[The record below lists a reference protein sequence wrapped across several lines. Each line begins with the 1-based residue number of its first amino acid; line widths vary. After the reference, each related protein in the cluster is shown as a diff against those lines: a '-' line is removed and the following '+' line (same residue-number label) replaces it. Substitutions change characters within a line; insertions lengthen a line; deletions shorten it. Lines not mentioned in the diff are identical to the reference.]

1 MAGADKMEILNDK
14 DHHEYFVKQ
23 ATELV
28 DKMTVEEMA
37 TQLKYDSPPIKALGI
52 PRYNWWN
59 EGLHGVARAGVATM
73 FPQAIGLAA
82 MFDKEMLNEI
92 ADVIATE
99 ARAKYNAQSSTGDRD
114 IYKGLT
120 LWSPNINIFRDP
132 RWGRG
137 HETYGEDPYLTARLG
152 VSFIKG
158 LQGEGKYMKTAAC
171 AKHYAVHSGP
181 ENERHSFNAEVSQ
194 RDLWDT
200 YLPAFE
206 ACVKEAN
213 VEAVMGAYNRTN
225 GEPCCGS
232 KTLLQDILRDKWQF
246 KGHVVSDCWGIRDFH
261 TEHHVTSNH
270 LESAALALKS
280 GCDLN
285 CGNVY
290 LHMLQALQEGLVTEE
305 DIRQST
311 IRVLTT
317 RFKLGMFD
325 EDCKYDNIP
334 YELNDCQKHNDL
346 SLKASRNS
354 KVLLK
359 NEGILPLNKDKLKK
373 IAVIGPTA
381 ASEEVLKGNYSGTAS
396 KYVTILE
403 GIQQSVNQDTRVF
416 YSEGCHLYKDR
427 VEELALANDRISEAR
442 TIAKLSDVVILCLG
456 LDSTIEGE
464 EGDTGNSYA
473 AGDKLDLSLPESQ
486 LKLLEAVVK
495 TKTPTIVIIS
505 SGSNMDL
512 TYADEHCLAI
522 IQDWYSGSRGGEA
535 LAQILFG
542 DYSPSGRLPLTFYKS
557 ADQLPDFKDYAM
569 EGRTYRYFKDT
580 PLYPFGYGLSY
591 TSFQY
596 SDFRIEQ
603 EKIKSGDDIELSV
616 NVKNTGEVPADEV
629 VQVYIRDNKSKYRV
643 ANHSLCGFKR
653 VTLDPGESKIV
664 TFRVTS
670 ESMGVVDDEGER
682 VIEPGKFTVFIGGH
696 QPDDRSYELMGSK
709 CLIGNFMIE
718 N

>member
-1 MAGADKMEILNDK
+1 MVRKMEIKNYK
-14 DHHEYFVKQ
+14 DNHEYFVKK

-28 DKMTVEEMA
+28 QQMTVEEMA
-37 TQLKYDSPPIKALGI
+37 TQLRYDSPAIKRLGI

-73 FPQAIGLAA
+73 FPQAIALAA
-82 MFDKEMLNEI
+82 MFDEDLLEKI

-99 ARAKYNAQSSTGDRD
+99 TRAKYNAQSSLDDRD

-137 HETYGEDPYLTARLG
+137 HETYGEDPYLTTRLG
-152 VSFIKG
+152 IAFING
-158 LQGEGKYMKTAAC
+158 LQGNGKYMKTAAC

-181 ENERHSFNAEVSQ
+181 ENERHSFNAEVNQ

-206 ACVKEAN
+206 ECVKDAE
-213 VEAVMGAYNRTN
+213 VESVMGAYNRTN

-232 KTLLQDILRDKWQF
+232 KTLLQDILRDRWGF
-246 KGHVVSDCWGIRDFH
+246 KGHVVSDCWAIRDFH
-261 TEHHVTSNH
+261 TQHFVTSTH
-270 LESAALALKS
+270 LESAALALTS

-290 LHMLQALQEGLVTEE
+290 LHILQSLQEGLIKEE
-305 DIRQST
+305 DIKT
-311 IRVLTT
+311 AAIRLFTT

-325 EDCKYDNIP
+325 EDCEYNQIP
-334 YELNDCQKHNDL
+334 YEINDCKEHNEL

-359 NEGILPLNKDKLKK
+359 NSGILPLDKNKLNK

-381 ASEEVLKGNYSGTAS
+381 DSQVVLKANYSGTAS

-403 GIQQSVNQDTRVF
+403 GIQASVNDNTRVF

-427 VEELALANDRISEAR
+427 VEPLALPEDRISEAV
-442 TIAKLSDVVILCLG
+442 TIAKLSDVVVLCLG

-473 AGDKLDLSLPESQ
+473 AGDKVDLSLPKSQ
-486 LKLLEAVVK
+486 LNLLEAIVK
-495 TKTPTIVIIS
+495 TNTPTIVIIS

-512 TYADEHCLAI
+512 TYTHEHCAAI

-542 DYSPSGRLPLTFYKS
+542 EYSPSGRLPVTFYKS
-557 ADQLPDFKDYAM
+557 VEQLPDFKDYSM
-569 EGRTYRYFKDT
+569 EGRTYRYFKDK

-591 TSFQY
+591 TTFEY
-596 SDFRIEQ
+596 SGLVLDKTE
-603 EKIKSGDDIELSV
+603 IKSGEDLQLSV
-616 NVKNTGEVPADEV
+616 SVKNTGEVFADEV
-629 VQVYIRDNKSKYRV
+629 VQVYIRDNESNYIV

-653 VTLDPGESKIV
+653 VSLSPGESNTVKFV
-664 TFRVTS
+664 VPANSMRV
-670 ESMGVVDDEGER
+670 VLDNGEK
-682 VIEPGKFTVFIGGH
+682 VIEPGKFTIFIGGQ
-696 QPDDRSYELMGSK
+696 QPDDRSYELTGK
-709 CLIGNFMIE
+709 ECLEVSFE
-718 N
+718 VK

>member
-1 MAGADKMEILNDK
+1 MKALDYNDN
-14 DHHEYFVKQ
+14 HAYFVEK
-23 ATELV
+23 ATRLV

-37 TQLKYDSPPIKALGI
+37 TQLKYDSPAIKELGI

-73 FPQAIGLAA
+73 FPQAIALAA
-82 MFDKEMLNEI
+82 MFDEDLLNEI

-99 ARAKYNAQSSTGDRD
+99 ARAKYNAQTNTGDRD

-137 HETYGEDPYLTARLG
+137 HETYGEDPYLTTRLG

-158 LQGEGKYMKTAAC
+158 LQGDGKYMKTAAC

-181 ENERHSFNAEVSQ
+181 EYERHSFNAVVSQ

-206 ACVKEAN
+206 ACVKEAR
-213 VEAVMGAYNRTN
+213 VESVMGGYNRIN

-232 KTLLQDILRDKWQF
+232 PTLLQDILRDKWQF
-246 KGHVVSDCWGIRDFH
+246 KGHVVSDCWAIRDFH
-261 TEHHVTSNH
+261 TQHFVTSNH

-290 LHMLQALQEGLVTEE
+290 LHLLQALQEGLITEE
-305 DIRQST
+305 DIRVSA
-311 IRVLTT
+311 IRLFTT
-317 RFKLGMFD
+317 RYKLGMFD
-325 EDCKYDNIP
+325 DDCQYNEIP
-334 YELNDCQKHNDL
+334 YEINDCQKHNDL

-359 NEGILPLNKDKLKK
+359 NEGILPLNRDRLKN

-381 ASEEVLKGNYSGTAS
+381 ASEEVLKGNYCGTAS

-403 GIQQSVNQDTRVF
+403 GIQQSVNEDTRVF
-416 YSEGCHLYKDR
+416 YSEGSHLYKDR
-427 VEELALANDRISEAR
+427 VEALALPDDRISEAI

-464 EGDTGNSYA
+464 EGDTGNSQA
-473 AGDKLDLSLPESQ
+473 AGDKADLSLPESQ

-495 TKTPTIVIIS
+495 TKTPTIVVIS
-505 SGSNMDL
+505 SGSNLDL

-522 IQDWYSGSRGGEA
+522 IQDWYSGSRGGQA
-535 LAQILFG
+535 LAEILFG

-591 TSFQY
+591 TSFEY
-596 SDFRIEQ
+596 SDFIIDKE
-603 EKIKSGDDIELSV
+603 EIKSGDNLEVSV
-616 NVKNTGEVPADEV
+616 NVKNTGEIPADEV
-629 VQVYIRDNKSKYRV
+629 VQIYIRDNESKYRV

-653 VTLDPGESKIV
+653 VTLKPGENNIV
-664 TFRVTS
+664 KFTVTS
-670 ESMGVVDDEGER
+670 DSMGVVNDEGESL
-682 VIEPGKFTVFIGGH
+682 IEAGQFTLFV
-696 QPDDRSYELMGSK
+696 
-709 CLIGNFMIE
+709 
-718 N
+718 

>member
-1 MAGADKMEILNDK
+1 MNKGNYESK
-14 DHHEYFVKQ
+14 HEYFVEK
-23 ATELV
+23 ARDLV
-28 DKMTVEEMA
+28 EKMTVEEMA
-37 TQLKYDSPPIKALGI
+37 TQLKYDSPAVKRLDI
-52 PRYNWWN
+52 PSYNWWN
-59 EGLHGVARAGVATM
+59 EGLHGVARAGIATM
-73 FPQAIGLAA
+73 FPQAIALAA
-82 MFDKEMLNEI
+82 MFDADLLKEI
-92 ADVIATE
+92 ADITATE
-99 ARAKYNAQSSTGDRD
+99 ARAKYNALSSLEDRD

-152 VSFIKG
+152 VSFIQG
-158 LQGEGKYMKTAAC
+158 LQGDGQYMKTAAC

-206 ACVKEAN
+206 ACVKEAG

-225 GEPCCGS
+225 GEACCGS
-232 KTLLQDILRDKWQF
+232 KTLLQDILRDQWGF
-246 KGHVVSDCWGIRDFH
+246 KGHVVSDCWAIRDFH
-261 TEHHVTSNH
+261 TQHFVTSNH

-285 CGNVY
+285 CGNIY
-290 LHMLQALQEGLVTEE
+290 LHILQSLQEGLISEA
-305 DIRQST
+305 DIKQAA
-311 IRVLTT
+311 IRLFTT
-317 RFKLGMFD
+317 RLKLGMFD
-325 EDCKYDNIP
+325 ETCEYNKIP
-334 YELNDCQKHNDL
+334 YEINDCEEHNQI

-359 NEGILPLNKDKLKK
+359 NNGILPLDKSKLKK

-381 ASEEVLKGNYSGTAS
+381 NSEEVLKGNYSGTSS
-396 KYVTILE
+396 KYITILE
-403 GIQQSVNQDTRVF
+403 GIQQNVKDGTRVF

-427 VEELALANDRISEAR
+427 VEPLALPNDRISEAV
-442 TIAKLSDVVILCLG
+442 TLSNLSDLVILCLG

-473 AGDKLDLSLPESQ
+473 AGDKVDLSLPASQ
-486 LKLLEAVVK
+486 VKLLEAVMK

-512 TYADEHCLAI
+512 TYANEHCAAI

-557 ADQLPDFKDYAM
+557 AEQLPDFKDYAM

-591 TSFQY
+591 TTFIY
-596 SDFRIEQ
+596 TDLVIDKQ
-603 EKIKSGDDIELSV
+603 EINAGEDINVSV
-616 NVKNTGEVPADEV
+616 SVKNTGTMLADEV
-629 VQVYIRDNKSKYRV
+629 VQVYIKDHESTYRV

-653 VTLDPGESKIV
+653 VSLNPGESKTV
-664 TFRVTS
+664 SFTVKS
-670 ESMGVVDDEGER
+670 ENMGVITDDGER
-682 VIEPGKFTVFIGGH
+682 IIEAGNFTIFVGGQ
-696 QPDDRSYELMGSK
+696 QPDNRSYELTGTN
-709 CLIGNFMIE
+709 CLDAKFKIK
-718 N
+718 

>member
-1 MAGADKMEILNDK
+1 MQTLDYK
-14 DHHEYFVKQ
+14 DNHDYFVEK
-23 ATELV
+23 ATNLV

-37 TQLKYDSPPIKALGI
+37 TQLKYDSPSIKKLDI

-73 FPQAIGLAA
+73 FPQAIALAA
-82 MFDKEMLNEI
+82 MFDEELLNEI

-99 ARAKYNAQSSTGDRD
+99 SRAKYNAQSSTGDRD

-120 LWSPNINIFRDP
+120 LWSPNVNIFRDP

-158 LQGEGKYMKTAAC
+158 LQGDGRYMKTAAC

-232 KTLLQDILRDKWQF
+232 PTLLQDILRDQWKF
-246 KGHVVSDCWGIRDFH
+246 KGHVVSDCWAIRDFH
-261 TEHHVTSNH
+261 THHFVTSNH

-290 LHMLQALQEGLVTEE
+290 LHILQALQEGLITEE
-305 DIRQST
+305 DIRTSA
-311 IRVLTT
+311 IRLLTT

-325 EDCKYDNIP
+325 EDCEYNQIP
-334 YELNDCQKHNDL
+334 YEINDCKKHNDL

-359 NEGILPLNKDKLKK
+359 NEGILPLNKDRLKK

-403 GIQQSVNQDTRVF
+403 GIQQSVNEDTRVF
-416 YSEGCHLYKDR
+416 YSEGAHLYKDR
-427 VEELALANDRISEAR
+427 VEALALPHDRISEAV

-473 AGDKLDLSLPESQ
+473 AGDKVDLSLPASQ
-486 LKLLEAVVK
+486 IKLLEAVVQ
-495 TKTPTIVIIS
+495 TNTPTIVVIN

-512 TYADEHCLAI
+512 TYADENCLAI

-557 ADQLPDFKDYAM
+557 AEQLPDFKDYSM

-591 TSFQY
+591 TSFEY
-596 SDFRIEQ
+596 SDFTIDKKEIKVGDNIE
-603 EKIKSGDDIELSV
+603 ISV
-616 NVKNTGEVPADEV
+616 NVKNTGEILADEV
-629 VQVYIRDNKSKYRV
+629 VQVYIRDNESTYIV

-653 VTLDPGESKIV
+653 VSLDPGEKKIV
-664 TFRVTS
+664 TFTITS
-670 ESMGVVDDEGER
+670 ESMGVVNNEGDR
-682 VIEPGKFTVFIGGH
+682 VIEPGKFTLFIGGH
-696 QPDDRSYELMGSK
+696 QPDYRSCDLMGSG
-709 CLIGNFMIE
+709 CLIGNFIIKD
-718 N
+718 